1 MTGAGVL
8 PNPREHPFLT
18 IREAAAA
25 LACGERAVREA
36 VRRGDLPA
44 VRVGQIRIPT
54 SALWHMAGLTS
65 P

>member
-8 PNPREHPFLT
+8 PDPQQRPFLT
-18 IREAAAA
+18 IREAATA

-44 VRVGQIRIPT
+44 IRVGQIRIPT
-54 SALWHMAGLTS
+54 TALWHMAGLTS